1 LVENVLSKATEAEQS
16 SFKAWETEHAQLEAE
31 RRIFIKQK
39 DNLNISNDLKI
50 NNLNDEINTN
60 KARAQ
65 NWIKEKTGDGGETNL
80 IFLHYV
86 LNSFPSGMLGLLI
99 AVLLAASMSSTS
111 AELSALTSSTAWDWK
126 GLFSKSA
133 QVQET
138 NSSPTRLRWITFFWG
153 LYAIGFA
160 LLAYRLGS
168 LIEAVNAVGSLVYG
182 AVLGVFVVGWFLPKI
197 QSNAVFTS
205 VLLVEATVLILWT
218 TQDWPFLWY
227 NPLGCLGVVALSWL
241 LQQAAPFRSGRKAM
255 PH

>member
-1 LVENVLSKATEAEQS
+1 
-16 SFKAWETEHAQLEAE
+16 
-31 RRIFIKQK
+31 
-39 DNLNISNDLKI
+39 
-50 NNLNDEINTN
+50 
-60 KARAQ
+60 
-65 NWIKEKTGDGGETNL
+65 
-80 IFLHYV
+80 
-86 LNSFPSGMLGLLI
+86 
-99 AVLLAASMSSTS
+99 
-111 AELSALTSSTAWDWK
+111 
-126 GLFSKSA
+126 
-133 QVQET
+133 
-138 NSSPTRLRWITFFWG
+138 

-205 VLLVEATVLILWT
+205 VLLVEATVLILWS

-241 LQQAAPFRSGRKAM
+241 LQQAAPFISGRKAL